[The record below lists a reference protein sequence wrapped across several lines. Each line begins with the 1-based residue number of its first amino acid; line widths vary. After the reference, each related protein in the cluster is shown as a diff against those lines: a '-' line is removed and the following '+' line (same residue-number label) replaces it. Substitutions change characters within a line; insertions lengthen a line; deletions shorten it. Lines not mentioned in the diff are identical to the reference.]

1 MSGGE
6 TGASLLTAALDDV
19 TAGGGS
25 HTGKK
30 SKPAFAAAIRGLKG
44 SLHFSV
50 RPVFSLFYNFNYP
63 QTPCLKGILR
73 HCILSI
79 S

>member
-19 TAGGGS
+19 AASGGS
-25 HTGKK
+25 HAGKK

-50 RPVFSLFYNFNYP
+50 RPVFLCFI
-63 QTPCLKGILR
+63 ILTTR
-73 HCILSI
+73 RRPV
-79 S
+79 